1 MVHCIYLCN
10 PKGNCQEVKTLDK
23 YEYSLK
29 LDEIKKLVTSGN
41 YEEAVKVAD
50 TVEWKRV
57 RNTRTLC
64 MVSEIYEAND
74 RLEDSKEILL
84 RAYRRS
90 QTTRTILFRLT
101 EVAIKMK
108 EFDEAVE
115 YYSEFVNAAPNDT
128 SRYIL
133 KYEIYKGRG
142 SSLEDQIS
150 ILEEYKEAEY
160 TEQWGY
166 ELAKLYYQ
174 AGEKQKCIESCD
186 DLVLWFRQGKYVIKA
201 LELKRSLTDL
211 TPVQQAIYD
220 HRDEM
225 MPIKERVEA
234 AVPELE
240 KIIVDK
246 MPSNETDA
254 ITENIISET
263 QKELA
268 QAVSQ
273 HTAAAEQEVLKPVQD
288 QSWRYATG
296 GTTRVMP
303 TDVVK
308 ETLQQENT
316 TAAPDIAF
324 DAQQLQKELAESMR
338 EIISGIHPAETE
350 AEIVEPKNDMSFFK
364 DRAADVSVEQ
374 PKESIDDILV
384 SMSGADEA
392 ASTAEQEEPEKEIP
406 EMPVMPEQP
415 VEPVKTVAENP
426 NLRPR
431 IQNSGTAA
439 SGFAALEAQAAK
451 MRAEAQQAAGLNEQL
466 AARAGVDRD
475 KEEKVK
481 MAAQQPPRT
490 EKPVSRPK
498 AEMPVRQPVMK
509 AQTQAPVN
517 GAGQPTERQAQP
529 QMNVGQP
536 MQGQA
541 PQQANVSQPVQGMV
555 QQPNGGQPMQG
566 RAPQQANVGQP
577 VQGMA
582 PQQPNGGQPMQGM
595 APQQANVSQ
604 PVQGMAQQQPNGGQP
619 MQGMAPQQMNGGQP
633 MQGQAPQP
641 AGMNGQPQP
650 SRQNNVNQAQGVIR
664 MERAG
669 RNAEQAAA
677 RQNPYQQAAYRPHQS
692 LTLSQ
697 QQMFSYFSTIQ
708 GLQEQIA
715 SALNESLIKVQKDKT
730 SRSGNLVI
738 TGDPGSGRTTLGIR
752 FAKALCQGRGSSAA
766 RVAKIYAEDFNK
778 KDIPSTV
785 AKIAGGTLIIEEA
798 GDLAEESIAQLSKAM
813 EFRTD
818 GLLVIL
824 EDEKSYLKELFDK
837 NPTFAEKFTS
847 EISIPIMTND
857 ELVTFGKIYAYDE
870 DYRIDDS
877 ATVAL
882 YNRISEMQT
891 PEHPVCIADV
901 RDIVDDAIQRSE
913 RTGIRKLGRILSHK
927 RYDEDDRVILYEKD
941 FK

>member
-1 MVHCIYLCN
+1 MVDCTYLCN

-23 YEYSLK
+23 YEYNLK

-64 MVSEIYEAND
+64 MVSEIYEANG

-90 QTTRTILFRLT
+90 QMTRTILFRLT

-142 SSLEDQIS
+142 SSLEDQIA

-201 LELKRSLTDL
+201 LELKRSLTEL
-211 TPVQQAIYD
+211 TPMQQTIYD
-220 HRDEM
+220 HRDENL

-273 HTAAAEQEVLKPVQD
+273 HTAAAEQETPEQQD
-288 QSWRYATG
+288 QSWRYSTG

-303 TDVVK
+303 ADAVRNNLQTDAPAAASVEAAEAVP
-308 ETLQQENT
+308 QEPE
-316 TAAPDIAF
+316 APDQAF

-338 EIISGIHPAETE
+338 EIISGIRPAETE
-350 AEIVEPKNDMSFFK
+350 AEIVEPKNDMSFFR
-364 DRAADVSVEQ
+364 DRAGNVPVQE

-384 SMSGADEA
+384 SMSGADET
-392 ASTAEQEEPEKEIP
+392 ASTEEKEPER
-406 EMPVMPEQP
+406 EMPDLQVENEQP
-415 VEPVKTVAENP
+415 KEAVQPSGEE
-426 NLRPR
+426 R
-431 IQNSGTAA
+431 IPAPQAAAQDPGMAA

-451 MRAEAQQAAGLNEQL
+451 MRAEAEQAAGLNERL
-466 AARAGVDRD
+466 AAHAGVNAAAEK
-475 KEEKVK
+475 KEEMPGTTAPDMASGTLENSQTEKK
-481 MAAQQPPRT
+481 TAAQPQVPVK
-490 EKPVSRPK
+490 KPEQAAREQRIQSVQQSQ
-498 AEMPVRQPVMK
+498 AGQPVMS
-509 AQTQAPVN
+509 
-517 GAGQPTERQAQP
+517 QPA
-529 QMNVGQP
+529 
-536 MQGQA
+536 QGQQQA
-541 PQQANVSQPVQGMV
+541 AAGVPQQSSADQKAARVS
-555 QQPNGGQPMQG
+555 
-566 RAPQQANVGQP
+566 
-577 VQGMA
+577 
-582 PQQPNGGQPMQGM
+582 
-595 APQQANVSQ
+595 
-604 PVQGMAQQQPNGGQP
+604 
-619 MQGMAPQQMNGGQP
+619 
-633 MQGQAPQP
+633 
-641 AGMNGQPQP
+641 
-650 SRQNNVNQAQGVIR
+650 QAQGVIR

-669 RNAEQAAA
+669 RNTEAAA
-677 RQNPYQQAAYRPHQS
+677 TQQNPYQQAAYRPNQS

-697 QQMFSYFSTIQ
+697 QQLFSYFSTIQ

-715 SALNESLIKVQKDKT
+715 CAMKETLNKLQKDKT

-752 FAKALCQGRGSSAA
+752 FAKALCQERGNSAA

-778 KDIPSTV
+778 KDIASTV

-798 GDLAEESIAQLSKAM
+798 GDLSEESIAQLSKAM

-877 ATVAL
+877 AMVAL
-882 YNRISEMQT
+882 YNRIGEMQT

-901 RDIVDDAIQRSE
+901 RDIVDDAISRSE

>member
-1 MVHCIYLCN
+1 M
-10 PKGNCQEVKTLDK
+10 KTLDK

-273 HTAAAEQEVLKPVQD
+273 HTAAAEQEVLEPVQD

-303 TDVVK
+303 TDAVK

-316 TAAPDIAF
+316 TAAPDTAF

-406 EMPVMPEQP
+406 EMPVMPEQRK
-415 VEPVKTVAENP
+415 VQTEEPVKTVAENP
-426 NLRPR
+426 NPRPQM
-431 IQNSGTAA
+431 QNSGTAA

-481 MAAQQPPRT
+481 MAAQQQPLRT
-490 EKPVSRPK
+490 EKPVSQPK
-498 AEMPVRQPVMK
+498 AEMPVQQPVMK
-509 AQTQAPVN
+509 AQPQAPVN
-517 GAGQPTERQAQP
+517 GAGQAAERQAQP
-529 QMNVGQP
+529 QMN
-536 MQGQA
+536 A
-541 PQQANVSQPVQGMV
+541 
-555 QQPNGGQPMQG
+555 
-566 RAPQQANVGQP
+566 GQP

-582 PQQPNGGQPMQGM
+582 PQQMNAGQPMQGM
-595 APQQANVSQ
+595 APQ
-604 PVQGMAQQQPNGGQP
+604 
-619 MQGMAPQQMNGGQP
+619 
-633 MQGQAPQP
+633 P
-641 AGMNGQPQP
+641 AAMNGQPQP
-650 SRQNNVNQAQGVIR
+650 PRQNNVNQAQGVIR

-677 RQNPYQQAAYRPHQS
+677 QQNPYQQAAYRPHQS

>member
-1 MVHCIYLCN
+1 MVDCTYLCN

-23 YEYSLK
+23 YEYNLK

-64 MVSEIYEAND
+64 MVSEIYEANG

-90 QTTRTILFRLT
+90 QMTRTILFRLT

-142 SSLEDQIS
+142 SSLEDQIA

-201 LELKRSLTDL
+201 LELKRSLTEL
-211 TPVQQAIYD
+211 TPMQQTIYD
-220 HRDEM
+220 HRDENL

-273 HTAAAEQEVLKPVQD
+273 HTAAAEQETPEQQD
-288 QSWRYATG
+288 QSWRYSTG

-303 TDVVK
+303 ADAVRNNLQTDAPAAASAGAAEAVS
-308 ETLQQENT
+308 QEPE
-316 TAAPDIAF
+316 APDQAF

-350 AEIVEPKNDMSFFK
+350 AEIVEPKNDMSFFR
-364 DRAADVSVEQ
+364 DRAGNVPVQE

-384 SMSGADEA
+384 SMSGADET
-392 ASTAEQEEPEKEIP
+392 ASTEEKEPEREMP
-406 EMPVMPEQP
+406 EMPDLQVENEQP
-415 VEPVKTVAENP
+415 KEAVQPSGEE
-426 NLRPR
+426 R
-431 IQNSGTAA
+431 IPAPQAAAQDPGMAA

-451 MRAEAQQAAGLNEQL
+451 MRAEAEQAAGLNERL
-466 AARAGVDRD
+466 AAHAGVNAAA
-475 KEEKVK
+475 EKKVEMPGTTAPDMASGTLENSQTEK
-481 MAAQQPPRT
+481 KTAAQPQVPVK
-490 EKPVSRPK
+490 KPEQAAREQRIQSGQQSQ
-498 AEMPVRQPVMK
+498 AGQPVMS
-509 AQTQAPVN
+509 
-517 GAGQPTERQAQP
+517 QPA
-529 QMNVGQP
+529 
-536 MQGQA
+536 QGQQQA
-541 PQQANVSQPVQGMV
+541 AAGVPQQSSADQKAARVS
-555 QQPNGGQPMQG
+555 
-566 RAPQQANVGQP
+566 
-577 VQGMA
+577 
-582 PQQPNGGQPMQGM
+582 
-595 APQQANVSQ
+595 
-604 PVQGMAQQQPNGGQP
+604 
-619 MQGMAPQQMNGGQP
+619 
-633 MQGQAPQP
+633 
-641 AGMNGQPQP
+641 
-650 SRQNNVNQAQGVIR
+650 QAQGVIR

-669 RNAEQAAA
+669 RNTEAAA
-677 RQNPYQQAAYRPHQS
+677 TQQNPYQQAAYRPNQS

-697 QQMFSYFSTIQ
+697 QQLFSYFSTIQ

-715 SALNESLIKVQKDKT
+715 CAMKETLNKLQKDKT

-752 FAKALCQGRGSSAA
+752 FAKALCQERGNSAA

-778 KDIPSTV
+778 KDIASTV

-798 GDLAEESIAQLSKAM
+798 GDLSEESIAQLSKAM

-877 ATVAL
+877 AMVAL
-882 YNRISEMQT
+882 YNRIGEMQT

-901 RDIVDDAIQRSE
+901 RDIVDDAISRSE

>member
-1 MVHCIYLCN
+1 MVDCTYLCN

-23 YEYSLK
+23 YEYNLK

-64 MVSEIYEAND
+64 MVSEIYEANG

-90 QTTRTILFRLT
+90 QMTRTILFRLT

-142 SSLEDQIS
+142 SSLEDQIA

-201 LELKRSLTDL
+201 LELKRSLTEL
-211 TPVQQAIYD
+211 TPMQQTIYD
-220 HRDEM
+220 HRDENL

-273 HTAAAEQEVLKPVQD
+273 HTAAAEQETPEQQD
-288 QSWRYATG
+288 QSWRYSTG

-303 TDVVK
+303 ADAVRNSLQTDAPAAASAGAAEALSQK
-308 ETLQQENT
+308 QE
-316 TAAPDIAF
+316 APDQAF

-350 AEIVEPKNDMSFFK
+350 AEIVEPKNDMSFFR
-364 DRAADVSVEQ
+364 DRAGNVPVQE

-384 SMSGADEA
+384 SMSGADET
-392 ASTAEQEEPEKEIP
+392 ASTEEKEPEREMP
-406 EMPVMPEQP
+406 EMPDLQVENAQP
-415 VEPVKTVAENP
+415 KEAVQPSGEE
-426 NLRPR
+426 R
-431 IQNSGTAA
+431 IPAPQAAAQDPGMAA

-451 MRAEAQQAAGLNEQL
+451 MRAEAEQAAGLNERL
-466 AARAGVDRD
+466 AAHAGVNAAA
-475 KEEKVK
+475 EKKVEMPGTTAPDMASGTLENSQTEK
-481 MAAQQPPRT
+481 KTAAQPQVPVK
-490 EKPVSRPK
+490 KPEQAAREQRIQSGQQSQ
-498 AEMPVRQPVMK
+498 AGQPVMSRP
-509 AQTQAPVN
+509 A
-517 GAGQPTERQAQP
+517 
-529 QMNVGQP
+529 
-536 MQGQA
+536 QGQQQA
-541 PQQANVSQPVQGMV
+541 AAGVPQQSSADQKAARVS
-555 QQPNGGQPMQG
+555 
-566 RAPQQANVGQP
+566 
-577 VQGMA
+577 
-582 PQQPNGGQPMQGM
+582 
-595 APQQANVSQ
+595 
-604 PVQGMAQQQPNGGQP
+604 
-619 MQGMAPQQMNGGQP
+619 
-633 MQGQAPQP
+633 
-641 AGMNGQPQP
+641 
-650 SRQNNVNQAQGVIR
+650 QAQGVIR

-669 RNAEQAAA
+669 RNTEAAA
-677 RQNPYQQAAYRPHQS
+677 TQQNPYQQAAYRPNQS

-697 QQMFSYFSTIQ
+697 QQLFSYFSTIQ

-715 SALNESLIKVQKDKT
+715 CAMKETLNKLQKDKT

-752 FAKALCQGRGSSAA
+752 FAKALCQERGNSAA

-778 KDIPSTV
+778 KDIASTV

-798 GDLAEESIAQLSKAM
+798 GDLSEESIAQLSKAM

-877 ATVAL
+877 AMVAL
-882 YNRISEMQT
+882 YNRIGEMQT

-901 RDIVDDAIQRSE
+901 RDIVDDAISRSE

>member
-1 MVHCIYLCN
+1 MVDCTYLCN

-23 YEYSLK
+23 YEYNLK

-64 MVSEIYEAND
+64 MVSEIYEANG

-90 QTTRTILFRLT
+90 QMTRTILFRLT

-142 SSLEDQIS
+142 SSLEDQIA

-201 LELKRSLTDL
+201 LELKRSLTEL
-211 TPVQQAIYD
+211 TPMQQTIYD
-220 HRDEM
+220 HRDENL

-273 HTAAAEQEVLKPVQD
+273 HTAAAEQETPEQQD
-288 QSWRYATG
+288 QSWRYSTG

-303 TDVVK
+303 ADAVRNNLQTDAPAAASVEAAEAVP
-308 ETLQQENT
+308 QEPE
-316 TAAPDIAF
+316 APDQAF

-338 EIISGIHPAETE
+338 EIISGIRPAETE
-350 AEIVEPKNDMSFFK
+350 AEIVEPKNDMSFFR
-364 DRAADVSVEQ
+364 DRAGNVPVQE

-384 SMSGADEA
+384 SMSGADET
-392 ASTAEQEEPEKEIP
+392 ASTEEKEPER
-406 EMPVMPEQP
+406 EMPDLQVENEQP
-415 VEPVKTVAENP
+415 KEAVQPSGEE
-426 NLRPR
+426 R
-431 IQNSGTAA
+431 IPAPQAAAQDPGMAA

-451 MRAEAQQAAGLNEQL
+451 MRAEAEQAAGLNERL
-466 AARAGVDRD
+466 AAHAGVNAAA
-475 KEEKVK
+475 EKKVEMPGTTAPDMASGTLENSQTEK
-481 MAAQQPPRT
+481 KTAAQPQVPVK
-490 EKPVSRPK
+490 KPEQAAREQRIQSVQQSQ
-498 AEMPVRQPVMK
+498 AGQPVMS
-509 AQTQAPVN
+509 
-517 GAGQPTERQAQP
+517 QPA
-529 QMNVGQP
+529 
-536 MQGQA
+536 QGQQQA
-541 PQQANVSQPVQGMV
+541 AAGVPQQSSADQKAARVS
-555 QQPNGGQPMQG
+555 
-566 RAPQQANVGQP
+566 
-577 VQGMA
+577 
-582 PQQPNGGQPMQGM
+582 
-595 APQQANVSQ
+595 
-604 PVQGMAQQQPNGGQP
+604 
-619 MQGMAPQQMNGGQP
+619 
-633 MQGQAPQP
+633 
-641 AGMNGQPQP
+641 
-650 SRQNNVNQAQGVIR
+650 QAQGVIR

-669 RNAEQAAA
+669 RNTEAAA
-677 RQNPYQQAAYRPHQS
+677 TQQNPYQQAAYRPNQS

-697 QQMFSYFSTIQ
+697 QQLFSYFSTIQ

-715 SALNESLIKVQKDKT
+715 CAMKETLNKLQKDKT

-752 FAKALCQGRGSSAA
+752 FAKALCQERGNSAA

-778 KDIPSTV
+778 KDIASTV

-798 GDLAEESIAQLSKAM
+798 GDLSEESIAQLSKAM

-877 ATVAL
+877 AMVAL
-882 YNRISEMQT
+882 YNRIGEMQT

-901 RDIVDDAIQRSE
+901 RDIVDDAISRSE

>member
-1 MVHCIYLCN
+1 MVDCTYLCN

-23 YEYSLK
+23 YEYNLK

-64 MVSEIYEAND
+64 MVSEIYEANG

-90 QTTRTILFRLT
+90 QMTRTILFRLT

-142 SSLEDQIS
+142 SSLEDQIA

-201 LELKRSLTDL
+201 LELKRSLTEL
-211 TPVQQAIYD
+211 TPMQQTIYD
-220 HRDEM
+220 HRDENL

-273 HTAAAEQEVLKPVQD
+273 HTAAAEQETPEQQD
-288 QSWRYATG
+288 QSWRYSTG

-303 TDVVK
+303 ADAVRNNLQTDAPAAASAGAAEAVP
-308 ETLQQENT
+308 QEPE
-316 TAAPDIAF
+316 APDQAF

-350 AEIVEPKNDMSFFK
+350 AEIVEPKNDMSFFR
-364 DRAADVSVEQ
+364 DRAGNVPVQE

-384 SMSGADEA
+384 SMSGADET
-392 ASTAEQEEPEKEIP
+392 ASTEEKEPER
-406 EMPVMPEQP
+406 EMPAMPEQP
-415 VEPVKTVAENP
+415 DLQVENEKPKEAVQPSGEE
-426 NLRPR
+426 R
-431 IQNSGTAA
+431 IPAPQAAAQDPGMAA

-451 MRAEAQQAAGLNEQL
+451 MRAEAEQAAGLNECL
-466 AARAGVDRD
+466 AAHAGVNAAA
-475 KEEKVK
+475 EKKVEMPGTTAPDMASGTLENSQTEK
-481 MAAQQPPRT
+481 KTAAQPQVPVK
-490 EKPVSRPK
+490 KPEQAAREQRIQSVQQSQ
-498 AEMPVRQPVMK
+498 AGQPVMS
-509 AQTQAPVN
+509 
-517 GAGQPTERQAQP
+517 QPA
-529 QMNVGQP
+529 
-536 MQGQA
+536 QGQQQA
-541 PQQANVSQPVQGMV
+541 AAGVPQQSSADQKAARVS
-555 QQPNGGQPMQG
+555 
-566 RAPQQANVGQP
+566 
-577 VQGMA
+577 
-582 PQQPNGGQPMQGM
+582 
-595 APQQANVSQ
+595 
-604 PVQGMAQQQPNGGQP
+604 
-619 MQGMAPQQMNGGQP
+619 
-633 MQGQAPQP
+633 
-641 AGMNGQPQP
+641 
-650 SRQNNVNQAQGVIR
+650 QAQGVIR

-669 RNAEQAAA
+669 RNTEAAA
-677 RQNPYQQAAYRPHQS
+677 TQQNPYQQAAYRPNQS

-697 QQMFSYFSTIQ
+697 QQLFSYFSTIQ

-715 SALNESLIKVQKDKT
+715 CAMKETLNKLQKDKT

-752 FAKALCQGRGSSAA
+752 FAKALCQERGNSAA

-778 KDIPSTV
+778 KDIASTV

-798 GDLAEESIAQLSKAM
+798 GDLSEESIAQLSKAM

-877 ATVAL
+877 AMVAL
-882 YNRISEMQT
+882 YNRIGEMQT

-901 RDIVDDAIQRSE
+901 RDIVDDAISRSE

>member
-1 MVHCIYLCN
+1 MVDCTYLCN

-23 YEYSLK
+23 YEYNLK

-64 MVSEIYEAND
+64 MVSEIYEANG

-90 QTTRTILFRLT
+90 QMTRTILFRLT

-142 SSLEDQIS
+142 SSLEDQIA

-201 LELKRSLTDL
+201 LELKRSLTEL
-211 TPVQQAIYD
+211 TPMQQTIYD
-220 HRDEM
+220 HRDENL

-273 HTAAAEQEVLKPVQD
+273 HTAAAEQETPEQQD
-288 QSWRYATG
+288 QSWRYSTG

-303 TDVVK
+303 ADAVRNNLQTDAPAAASVEAAEAVP
-308 ETLQQENT
+308 QEPE
-316 TAAPDIAF
+316 APDQAF

-338 EIISGIHPAETE
+338 EIISGIRPAETE
-350 AEIVEPKNDMSFFK
+350 AEIVEPKNDMSFFR
-364 DRAADVSVEQ
+364 DRAGNVPVQE

-384 SMSGADEA
+384 SMSGADET
-392 ASTAEQEEPEKEIP
+392 ASTEEKEPER
-406 EMPVMPEQP
+406 EMPDLQVENEQP
-415 VEPVKTVAENP
+415 KETVQPSGEE
-426 NLRPR
+426 R
-431 IQNSGTAA
+431 IPAPQAAAQDPGMAA

-451 MRAEAQQAAGLNEQL
+451 MRAEAEQAAGLNERL
-466 AARAGVDRD
+466 AAHAGVNAAAEK
-475 KEEKVK
+475 KEEMPGTTAPDMASGTLENSQTEKK
-481 MAAQQPPRT
+481 TAAQPQVPVK
-490 EKPVSRPK
+490 KPEQAAREQRIQSVQQSQ
-498 AEMPVRQPVMK
+498 AGQPVM
-509 AQTQAPVN
+509 N
-517 GAGQPTERQAQP
+517 QPA
-529 QMNVGQP
+529 
-536 MQGQA
+536 QGQQQA
-541 PQQANVSQPVQGMV
+541 AAGVPQQSSADQKAARVS
-555 QQPNGGQPMQG
+555 
-566 RAPQQANVGQP
+566 
-577 VQGMA
+577 
-582 PQQPNGGQPMQGM
+582 
-595 APQQANVSQ
+595 
-604 PVQGMAQQQPNGGQP
+604 
-619 MQGMAPQQMNGGQP
+619 
-633 MQGQAPQP
+633 
-641 AGMNGQPQP
+641 
-650 SRQNNVNQAQGVIR
+650 QAQGVIR

-669 RNAEQAAA
+669 RNTEAAA
-677 RQNPYQQAAYRPHQS
+677 TQQNPYQQAAYRPNQS

-697 QQMFSYFSTIQ
+697 QQLFSYFSTIQ

-715 SALNESLIKVQKDKT
+715 CAMKETLNKLQKDKT

-752 FAKALCQGRGSSAA
+752 FAKALCQERGNSAA

-778 KDIPSTV
+778 KDIASTV

-798 GDLAEESIAQLSKAM
+798 GDLSEESIAQLSKAM

-877 ATVAL
+877 AMVAL
-882 YNRISEMQT
+882 YNRIGEMQT

-901 RDIVDDAIQRSE
+901 RDIVDDAISRSE

>member
-1 MVHCIYLCN
+1 
-10 PKGNCQEVKTLDK
+10 
-23 YEYSLK
+23 
-29 LDEIKKLVTSGN
+29 
-41 YEEAVKVAD
+41 
-50 TVEWKRV
+50 
-57 RNTRTLC
+57 
-64 MVSEIYEAND
+64 
-74 RLEDSKEILL
+74 
-84 RAYRRS
+84 
-90 QTTRTILFRLT
+90 
-101 EVAIKMK
+101 MK

-142 SSLEDQIS
+142 SSLEDQIA

-201 LELKRSLTDL
+201 LELKRSLTEL
-211 TPVQQAIYD
+211 TPMQQTIYD
-220 HRDEM
+220 HRDENL

-273 HTAAAEQEVLKPVQD
+273 HTAAAEQETPEQQD
-288 QSWRYATG
+288 QSWRYSTG

-303 TDVVK
+303 ADAVRNNLQTDAPAAASAGAAEAVP
-308 ETLQQENT
+308 QEPE
-316 TAAPDIAF
+316 APDQAF

-350 AEIVEPKNDMSFFK
+350 AEIVEPKNDMSFFR
-364 DRAADVSVEQ
+364 DRAGNVPVQE

-384 SMSGADEA
+384 SMSGADET
-392 ASTAEQEEPEKEIP
+392 ASTEEKEPER
-406 EMPVMPEQP
+406 EMPDLQVENEQP
-415 VEPVKTVAENP
+415 KEAVQPSGEE
-426 NLRPR
+426 R
-431 IQNSGTAA
+431 IPAPQAAAQDPGMAA

-451 MRAEAQQAAGLNEQL
+451 MRAEAEQAAGLNERL
-466 AARAGVDRD
+466 AAHAGVNAAA
-475 KEEKVK
+475 EKKVEMPGTTAPDMASGTLENSQTEK
-481 MAAQQPPRT
+481 KTAAQPQVLVK
-490 EKPVSRPK
+490 KPEQAAREQRIQSVQQSQ
-498 AEMPVRQPVMK
+498 AGQPVMS
-509 AQTQAPVN
+509 
-517 GAGQPTERQAQP
+517 QPA
-529 QMNVGQP
+529 
-536 MQGQA
+536 QGQQQA
-541 PQQANVSQPVQGMV
+541 AAGVPQQSSADQKAARVS
-555 QQPNGGQPMQG
+555 
-566 RAPQQANVGQP
+566 
-577 VQGMA
+577 
-582 PQQPNGGQPMQGM
+582 
-595 APQQANVSQ
+595 
-604 PVQGMAQQQPNGGQP
+604 
-619 MQGMAPQQMNGGQP
+619 
-633 MQGQAPQP
+633 
-641 AGMNGQPQP
+641 
-650 SRQNNVNQAQGVIR
+650 QAQGVIR

-669 RNAEQAAA
+669 RNTETAATQ
-677 RQNPYQQAAYRPHQS
+677 QNPYQQAAYRPNQS

-697 QQMFSYFSTIQ
+697 QQLFSYFSTIQ

-715 SALNESLIKVQKDKT
+715 CAMKETLNKLQKDKT

-752 FAKALCQGRGSSAA
+752 FAKALCQERGNSAA

-778 KDIPSTV
+778 KDIASTV

-798 GDLAEESIAQLSKAM
+798 GDLSEESIAQLSKAM

-877 ATVAL
+877 AMVAL
-882 YNRISEMQT
+882 YNRIGEMQT

-901 RDIVDDAIQRSE
+901 RDIVDDAISRSE

>member
-1 MVHCIYLCN
+1 MVDCTYLCN

-23 YEYSLK
+23 YEYNLK

-64 MVSEIYEAND
+64 MVSEIYEANG

-90 QTTRTILFRLT
+90 QMTRTILFRLT

-142 SSLEDQIS
+142 SSLEDQIA

-201 LELKRSLTDL
+201 LELKRSLTEL
-211 TPVQQAIYD
+211 TPMQQTIYD
-220 HRDEM
+220 HRDENL

-273 HTAAAEQEVLKPVQD
+273 HTAAAEQETPEQQD
-288 QSWRYATG
+288 QSWRYSTG

-303 TDVVK
+303 ADAVRNNLQTNAPAAASVEAA
-308 ETLQQENT
+308 ETLSQKQE
-316 TAAPDIAF
+316 APDQAF

-350 AEIVEPKNDMSFFK
+350 AEIVEPKNDMSFFR
-364 DRAADVSVEQ
+364 DRAGNVPVQE

-384 SMSGADEA
+384 SMSGADET
-392 ASTAEQEEPEKEIP
+392 ASTEEKEPEREMP
-406 EMPVMPEQP
+406 EMPDLQVENEQP
-415 VEPVKTVAENP
+415 KAAVQPSGEE
-426 NLRPR
+426 R
-431 IQNSGTAA
+431 IPAPQAAAQDPGMAA

-451 MRAEAQQAAGLNEQL
+451 MRAEAEQAAGLNERL
-466 AARAGVDRD
+466 AAHAGVNAAA
-475 KEEKVK
+475 EKKVEMPGTTAPDMASGTLENSQTEK
-481 MAAQQPPRT
+481 KTAAQPQVPVK
-490 EKPVSRPK
+490 KPEQAAREQRIQSGQQSQ
-498 AEMPVRQPVMK
+498 AGQPVMS
-509 AQTQAPVN
+509 
-517 GAGQPTERQAQP
+517 QPA
-529 QMNVGQP
+529 
-536 MQGQA
+536 QGQQQA
-541 PQQANVSQPVQGMV
+541 AAGVPQQSSADQKAARVS
-555 QQPNGGQPMQG
+555 
-566 RAPQQANVGQP
+566 
-577 VQGMA
+577 
-582 PQQPNGGQPMQGM
+582 
-595 APQQANVSQ
+595 
-604 PVQGMAQQQPNGGQP
+604 
-619 MQGMAPQQMNGGQP
+619 
-633 MQGQAPQP
+633 
-641 AGMNGQPQP
+641 
-650 SRQNNVNQAQGVIR
+650 QAQGVIR

-669 RNAEQAAA
+669 RNTEAAA
-677 RQNPYQQAAYRPHQS
+677 TQQNPYQQAAYRPNQS

-697 QQMFSYFSTIQ
+697 QQLFSYFSTIQ

-715 SALNESLIKVQKDKT
+715 CAMKETLNKLQKDKT

-752 FAKALCQGRGSSAA
+752 FAKALCQERGNSAA

-778 KDIPSTV
+778 KDIASTV

-798 GDLAEESIAQLSKAM
+798 GDLSEESIAQLSKAM

-877 ATVAL
+877 AMVAL
-882 YNRISEMQT
+882 YNRIGEMQT

-901 RDIVDDAIQRSE
+901 RDIVDDAISRSE

>member
-1 MVHCIYLCN
+1 MVDCTYLCN

-23 YEYSLK
+23 YEYNLK

-64 MVSEIYEAND
+64 MVSEIYEANG

-90 QTTRTILFRLT
+90 QMTRTILFRLT

-142 SSLEDQIS
+142 SSLEDQIA

-201 LELKRSLTDL
+201 LELKRSLTEL
-211 TPVQQAIYD
+211 TPMQQTIYD
-220 HRDEM
+220 HRDENL

-273 HTAAAEQEVLKPVQD
+273 HTAAAEQETPEQQD
-288 QSWRYATG
+288 QSWRYSTG

-303 TDVVK
+303 ADAVRNNLQTDAPAAASAGAAEAVP
-308 ETLQQENT
+308 QEPE
-316 TAAPDIAF
+316 APDQAF

-350 AEIVEPKNDMSFFK
+350 AEIVEPKNDMSFFR
-364 DRAADVSVEQ
+364 DRAGNVPVRE

-384 SMSGADEA
+384 SMSGADET
-392 ASTAEQEEPEKEIP
+392 ASTEEKEPEREMP
-406 EMPVMPEQP
+406 EMPDLQVENEQP
-415 VEPVKTVAENP
+415 KEAVQPSGEE
-426 NLRPR
+426 R
-431 IQNSGTAA
+431 IPAPQAAAQDSGMAA

-451 MRAEAQQAAGLNEQL
+451 MRAEAEQAAGLNERL
-466 AARAGVDRD
+466 AAHAGVNAAA
-475 KEEKVK
+475 EKKVEMPGTTAPDMASGTLENSQTEK
-481 MAAQQPPRT
+481 KTAAQPQV
-490 EKPVSRPK
+490 PVKKSEQAAREQRIQSGQQSQ
-498 AEMPVRQPVMK
+498 AGQPVMS
-509 AQTQAPVN
+509 
-517 GAGQPTERQAQP
+517 QPA
-529 QMNVGQP
+529 
-536 MQGQA
+536 QGQQQA
-541 PQQANVSQPVQGMV
+541 AAGVPQQSSADQKAARVS
-555 QQPNGGQPMQG
+555 
-566 RAPQQANVGQP
+566 
-577 VQGMA
+577 
-582 PQQPNGGQPMQGM
+582 
-595 APQQANVSQ
+595 
-604 PVQGMAQQQPNGGQP
+604 
-619 MQGMAPQQMNGGQP
+619 
-633 MQGQAPQP
+633 
-641 AGMNGQPQP
+641 
-650 SRQNNVNQAQGVIR
+650 QAQGVIR

-669 RNAEQAAA
+669 RNTEAAA
-677 RQNPYQQAAYRPHQS
+677 TQQNPYQQAAYRPNQS

-697 QQMFSYFSTIQ
+697 QQLFSYFSTIQ

-715 SALNESLIKVQKDKT
+715 CAMKETLNKLQKDKT

-752 FAKALCQGRGSSAA
+752 FAKALCQERGNSAA

-778 KDIPSTV
+778 KDIASTV

-798 GDLAEESIAQLSKAM
+798 GDLSEESIAQLSKAM

-877 ATVAL
+877 AMVAL
-882 YNRISEMQT
+882 YNRIGEMQT

-901 RDIVDDAIQRSE
+901 RDIVDDAISRSE

>member
-1 MVHCIYLCN
+1 MVDCTYLCN

-23 YEYSLK
+23 YEYNLK

-64 MVSEIYEAND
+64 MVSEIYEANG

-90 QTTRTILFRLT
+90 QMTRTILFRLT

-142 SSLEDQIS
+142 SSLEDQIA

-201 LELKRSLTDL
+201 LELKRSLTEL
-211 TPVQQAIYD
+211 TPMQQTIYD
-220 HRDEM
+220 HRDENL

-273 HTAAAEQEVLKPVQD
+273 HTAAVEQETPEQQD
-288 QSWRYATG
+288 QSWRYSTG

-303 TDVVK
+303 ADAVRNNLQTDAPAAASVEAA
-308 ETLQQENT
+308 ETLSQKQE
-316 TAAPDIAF
+316 APDQAF
-324 DAQQLQKELAESMR
+324 DAQQLQRELAESMR

-350 AEIVEPKNDMSFFK
+350 AEIVEPKNDMSFFR
-364 DRAADVSVEQ
+364 DRAGNVPVQE

-384 SMSGADEA
+384 SMSGADET
-392 ASTAEQEEPEKEIP
+392 ASTEEKEPER
-406 EMPVMPEQP
+406 EMPAMPEQP
-415 VEPVKTVAENP
+415 DLQVENEKPKEAVQPSGEE
-426 NLRPR
+426 R
-431 IQNSGTAA
+431 IPAPQAAAQDPGMAA

-451 MRAEAQQAAGLNEQL
+451 MRAEAEQAAGLNERL
-466 AARAGVDRD
+466 AAHAGVNAAA
-475 KEEKVK
+475 EKKVEMPGTTAPDMASGTLENSQTEK
-481 MAAQQPPRT
+481 KTAAQPQVPVK
-490 EKPVSRPK
+490 KPEQAAREQRIQSVQQSQ
-498 AEMPVRQPVMK
+498 AGQPVMS
-509 AQTQAPVN
+509 
-517 GAGQPTERQAQP
+517 QPA
-529 QMNVGQP
+529 
-536 MQGQA
+536 QGQQQA
-541 PQQANVSQPVQGMV
+541 AAGVPQQSSADQKAARVS
-555 QQPNGGQPMQG
+555 
-566 RAPQQANVGQP
+566 
-577 VQGMA
+577 
-582 PQQPNGGQPMQGM
+582 
-595 APQQANVSQ
+595 
-604 PVQGMAQQQPNGGQP
+604 
-619 MQGMAPQQMNGGQP
+619 
-633 MQGQAPQP
+633 
-641 AGMNGQPQP
+641 
-650 SRQNNVNQAQGVIR
+650 QAQGVIR

-669 RNAEQAAA
+669 RNTEAAA
-677 RQNPYQQAAYRPHQS
+677 TQQNPYQQAAYRPNQS

-697 QQMFSYFSTIQ
+697 QQLFSYFSTIQ

-715 SALNESLIKVQKDKT
+715 CAMKETLNKLQKDKT

-752 FAKALCQGRGSSAA
+752 FAKALCQERGNSAA

-778 KDIPSTV
+778 KDIASTV

-798 GDLAEESIAQLSKAM
+798 GDLSEESIAQLSKAM

-877 ATVAL
+877 AMVAL
-882 YNRISEMQT
+882 YNRIGEMQT

-901 RDIVDDAIQRSE
+901 RDIVDDAISRSE

>member
-1 MVHCIYLCN
+1 MVDCTYLCN

-23 YEYSLK
+23 YEYNLK

-64 MVSEIYEAND
+64 MVSEIYEANG

-90 QTTRTILFRLT
+90 QMTRTILFRLT

-142 SSLEDQIS
+142 SSLEDQIA

-201 LELKRSLTDL
+201 LELKRSLTEL
-211 TPVQQAIYD
+211 TPMQQTIYD
-220 HRDEM
+220 HRDENL

-273 HTAAAEQEVLKPVQD
+273 HTAAAEQETPEQQD
-288 QSWRYATG
+288 QSWRYSTG

-303 TDVVK
+303 ADAVRNNLQTDAPAAASAGAAEAVP
-308 ETLQQENT
+308 QEPE
-316 TAAPDIAF
+316 APDQAF

-350 AEIVEPKNDMSFFK
+350 AEIVEPKNDMSFFR
-364 DRAADVSVEQ
+364 DRAGNVPVQE

-384 SMSGADEA
+384 SMSGADET
-392 ASTAEQEEPEKEIP
+392 ASTEEKEPER
-406 EMPVMPEQP
+406 EMPDLQVENEQP
-415 VEPVKTVAENP
+415 KEAVQPSGEE
-426 NLRPR
+426 R
-431 IQNSGTAA
+431 IPAPQAAAQDPGMAA
-439 SGFAALEAQAAK
+439 SGLAALEAQAAK
-451 MRAEAQQAAGLNEQL
+451 MRAEAEQAAGLNERL
-466 AARAGVDRD
+466 AAHAGVNAAA
-475 KEEKVK
+475 EKKVEMPGTTAPDMASGTLENSQTEK
-481 MAAQQPPRT
+481 KTAAQPQVPVK
-490 EKPVSRPK
+490 KPEQAAREQRIQSVQQSQ
-498 AEMPVRQPVMK
+498 AGQPVMS
-509 AQTQAPVN
+509 
-517 GAGQPTERQAQP
+517 QPA
-529 QMNVGQP
+529 
-536 MQGQA
+536 QGQQQA
-541 PQQANVSQPVQGMV
+541 AAGVPQQSSADQKAARVS
-555 QQPNGGQPMQG
+555 
-566 RAPQQANVGQP
+566 
-577 VQGMA
+577 
-582 PQQPNGGQPMQGM
+582 
-595 APQQANVSQ
+595 
-604 PVQGMAQQQPNGGQP
+604 
-619 MQGMAPQQMNGGQP
+619 
-633 MQGQAPQP
+633 
-641 AGMNGQPQP
+641 
-650 SRQNNVNQAQGVIR
+650 QAQGVIR

-669 RNAEQAAA
+669 RNTEAAA
-677 RQNPYQQAAYRPHQS
+677 TQQNPYQQAAYRPNQS

-697 QQMFSYFSTIQ
+697 QQLFSYFSTIQ

-715 SALNESLIKVQKDKT
+715 CAMKETLNKLQKDKT

-752 FAKALCQGRGSSAA
+752 FAKALCQERGNSAA

-778 KDIPSTV
+778 KDIASTV

-798 GDLAEESIAQLSKAM
+798 GDLSEESIAQLSKAM

-877 ATVAL
+877 AMVAL
-882 YNRISEMQT
+882 YNRIGEMQT

-901 RDIVDDAIQRSE
+901 RDIVDDAISRSE

>member
-1 MVHCIYLCN
+1 M
-10 PKGNCQEVKTLDK
+10 KTLDK
-23 YEYSLK
+23 YEYNLK

-64 MVSEIYEAND
+64 MVSEIYEANG

-90 QTTRTILFRLT
+90 QMTRTILFRLT

-142 SSLEDQIS
+142 SSLEDQIA

-201 LELKRSLTDL
+201 LELKRSLTEL
-211 TPVQQAIYD
+211 TPMQQTIYD
-220 HRDEM
+220 HRDENL

-273 HTAAAEQEVLKPVQD
+273 HTAAAEQETPEQQD
-288 QSWRYATG
+288 QSWRYSTG

-303 TDVVK
+303 ADAVRNNLQTNAPAAASVEAA
-308 ETLQQENT
+308 ETLSQKQE
-316 TAAPDIAF
+316 APDQAF

-350 AEIVEPKNDMSFFK
+350 AEIVEPKNDMSFFR
-364 DRAADVSVEQ
+364 DRAGNVSVQE

-384 SMSGADEA
+384 SMSGADET
-392 ASTAEQEEPEKEIP
+392 ASTEEKEPEREMP
-406 EMPVMPEQP
+406 EMPDLQVENEQP
-415 VEPVKTVAENP
+415 KEAVQPSGEE
-426 NLRPR
+426 R
-431 IQNSGTAA
+431 IPASQAAAQDPGMAA

-451 MRAEAQQAAGLNEQL
+451 MRAEAEQAAGLNERL
-466 AARAGVDRD
+466 AAHAGVNAAA
-475 KEEKVK
+475 EKKVEMPGTPAPDMASGTLENSQTEK
-481 MAAQQPPRT
+481 KTAAQPQVPVK
-490 EKPVSRPK
+490 KPEQAAREQRIQSVQQSQDG
-498 AEMPVRQPVMK
+498 QPVMS
-509 AQTQAPVN
+509 
-517 GAGQPTERQAQP
+517 QPA
-529 QMNVGQP
+529 
-536 MQGQA
+536 QGQQQA
-541 PQQANVSQPVQGMV
+541 AAGVPQQSSADQKAARVS
-555 QQPNGGQPMQG
+555 
-566 RAPQQANVGQP
+566 
-577 VQGMA
+577 
-582 PQQPNGGQPMQGM
+582 
-595 APQQANVSQ
+595 
-604 PVQGMAQQQPNGGQP
+604 
-619 MQGMAPQQMNGGQP
+619 
-633 MQGQAPQP
+633 
-641 AGMNGQPQP
+641 
-650 SRQNNVNQAQGVIR
+650 QAQGVIR

-669 RNAEQAAA
+669 RNTEAAA
-677 RQNPYQQAAYRPHQS
+677 TQQNPYQQAAYRPNQS

-697 QQMFSYFSTIQ
+697 QQLFSYFSTIQ

-715 SALNESLIKVQKDKT
+715 CAMKETLNKLQKDKT

-752 FAKALCQGRGSSAA
+752 FAKALCQERGNSAA

-778 KDIPSTV
+778 KDIASTV

-798 GDLAEESIAQLSKAM
+798 GDLSEESIAQLSKAM

-877 ATVAL
+877 AMVAL
-882 YNRISEMQT
+882 YNRIGEMQT

-901 RDIVDDAIQRSE
+901 RDIVDDAISRSE

>member
-1 MVHCIYLCN
+1 MIDCTYLCN

-23 YEYSLK
+23 YEYNLK

-41 YEEAVKVAD
+41 YEEAVQVAD

-64 MVSEIYEAND
+64 MVSEIYEANG

-90 QTTRTILFRLT
+90 QMTRTILFRLT

-142 SSLEDQIS
+142 SSLEDQIA

-201 LELKRSLTDL
+201 LELKRSLTEL
-211 TPVQQAIYD
+211 TPMQQTIYD
-220 HRDEM
+220 HRDENL

-273 HTAAAEQEVLKPVQD
+273 HTAAAEQETPEQQD
-288 QSWRYATG
+288 QSWRYSTG

-303 TDVVK
+303 ADAVKNNLQANAPAAASAIAAGVVP
-308 ETLQQENT
+308 QEEE
-316 TAAPDIAF
+316 APEQAF

-350 AEIVEPKNDMSFFK
+350 AEIVEPKNDMSFFR
-364 DRAADVSVEQ
+364 DRAGHAPVQE

-384 SMSGADEA
+384 SMSGADET
-392 ASTAEQEEPEKEIP
+392 ASTEEKEPERE
-406 EMPVMPEQP
+406 MPEQP
-415 VEPVKTVAENP
+415 DLQMENDQP
-426 NLRPR
+426 KEAVQPSGEDR
-431 IQNSGTAA
+431 IPAPQAAVQNPGMAA

-451 MRAEAQQAAGLNEQL
+451 MRAEAEQAAGLNERL
-466 AARAGVDRD
+466 AAHAGVNAAA
-475 KEEKVK
+475 EKKVEVPGNAASN
-481 MAAQQPPRT
+481 MASGTLKNSQPEKKTADQPQVPVNEPEQVVREHTPLSAQRVQPAQQNHANPAPAAYQET
-490 EKPVSRPK
+490 QPHPTAPVQGQQSQ
-498 AEMPVRQPVMK
+498 AGQPVMSQP
-509 AQTQAPVN
+509 AQ
-517 GAGQPTERQAQP
+517 GQQP
-529 QMNVGQP
+529 QAAAGV
-536 MQGQA
+536 
-541 PQQANVSQPVQGMV
+541 
-555 QQPNGGQPMQG
+555 
-566 RAPQQANVGQP
+566 
-577 VQGMA
+577 
-582 PQQPNGGQPMQGM
+582 
-595 APQQANVSQ
+595 
-604 PVQGMAQQQPNGGQP
+604 AQQSSADQK
-619 MQGMAPQQMNGGQP
+619 A
-633 MQGQAPQP
+633 ARV
-641 AGMNGQPQP
+641 
-650 SRQNNVNQAQGVIR
+650 SQAQGVIR

-669 RNAEQAAA
+669 RNTEAAA
-677 RQNPYQQAAYRPHQS
+677 AQQNPYQQAAYRPNQS

-697 QQMFSYFSTIQ
+697 QQLFSYFSTIQ

-715 SALNESLIKVQKDKT
+715 CAMKESLIKLQKDKT

-752 FAKALCQGRGSSAA
+752 FAKALCQERGNSAA

-778 KDIPSTV
+778 KDIASTV

-798 GDLAEESIAQLSKAM
+798 GDLSEESIAQLSKAM

-877 ATVAL
+877 AMVAL
-882 YNRISEMQT
+882 YNRIGEMQT

-901 RDIVDDAIQRSE
+901 RDIVDDAISRSE

>member
-273 HTAAAEQEVLKPVQD
+273 HTAAAEQEVLEPVQD

-303 TDVVK
+303 TDAVK

-316 TAAPDIAF
+316 TAAPDTAF

-350 AEIVEPKNDMSFFK
+350 AEIVEPKNDMSFFE

-426 NLRPR
+426 NLRPQM
-431 IQNSGTAA
+431 QNSGTAA

-481 MAAQQPPRT
+481 VAAQQQPRT

-498 AEMPVRQPVMK
+498 AEMPVQQPAMK

-517 GAGQPTERQAQP
+517 GAGQPTERQTQP
-529 QMNVGQP
+529 QLNV
-536 MQGQA
+536 
-541 PQQANVSQPVQGMV
+541 
-555 QQPNGGQPMQG
+555 
-566 RAPQQANVGQP
+566 
-577 VQGMA
+577 
-582 PQQPNGGQPMQGM
+582 GQPMQGM
-595 APQQANVSQ
+595 APQQPNV
-604 PVQGMAQQQPNGGQP
+604 GQP
-619 MQGMAPQQMNGGQP
+619 MQGMAPQ
-633 MQGQAPQP
+633 P
-641 AGMNGQPQP
+641 AAMNGQPQP
-650 SRQNNVNQAQGVIR
+650 PRQNNVNQAQGVIR

-715 SALNESLIKVQKDKT
+715 FALNESLIKVQKDKT

>member
-1 MVHCIYLCN
+1 M
-10 PKGNCQEVKTLDK
+10 KTLDK
-23 YEYSLK
+23 YEYNLK

-64 MVSEIYEAND
+64 MVSEIYEANG

-90 QTTRTILFRLT
+90 QMTRTILFRLT

-142 SSLEDQIS
+142 SSLEDQIA

-201 LELKRSLTDL
+201 LELKRSLTEL
-211 TPVQQAIYD
+211 TPMQQTIYD
-220 HRDEM
+220 HRDENL

-273 HTAAAEQEVLKPVQD
+273 HTAAAEQETPEQQD
-288 QSWRYATG
+288 QSWRYSTG

-303 TDVVK
+303 ADAVRNSLQTDAPAAASAGAAEAVP
-308 ETLQQENT
+308 QEPE
-316 TAAPDIAF
+316 APDQAF

-338 EIISGIHPAETE
+338 EIISGIRPAETE
-350 AEIVEPKNDMSFFK
+350 AEIVEPKNDMSFFR
-364 DRAADVSVEQ
+364 DRAGNVPVQE

-384 SMSGADEA
+384 SMSGADET
-392 ASTAEQEEPEKEIP
+392 ASTEEKEPER
-406 EMPVMPEQP
+406 EMPDLQVENEQP
-415 VEPVKTVAENP
+415 KETVQPSGEE
-426 NLRPR
+426 R
-431 IQNSGTAA
+431 IPAPQAAAQGPGMAA

-451 MRAEAQQAAGLNEQL
+451 MRAEAEQAAGLNERL
-466 AARAGVDRD
+466 AAHAGVNAAAEK
-475 KEEKVK
+475 KEEMPGTTAPDMASGTLENSQTEKK
-481 MAAQQPPRT
+481 TAAQPQVPVK
-490 EKPVSRPK
+490 KPEQAAREQRIQSVQQSQ
-498 AEMPVRQPVMK
+498 AGQPVM
-509 AQTQAPVN
+509 N
-517 GAGQPTERQAQP
+517 QPA
-529 QMNVGQP
+529 
-536 MQGQA
+536 QGQQQA
-541 PQQANVSQPVQGMV
+541 AAGVPQQSSADQKAARVS
-555 QQPNGGQPMQG
+555 
-566 RAPQQANVGQP
+566 
-577 VQGMA
+577 
-582 PQQPNGGQPMQGM
+582 
-595 APQQANVSQ
+595 
-604 PVQGMAQQQPNGGQP
+604 
-619 MQGMAPQQMNGGQP
+619 
-633 MQGQAPQP
+633 
-641 AGMNGQPQP
+641 
-650 SRQNNVNQAQGVIR
+650 QAQGVIR

-669 RNAEQAAA
+669 RNTEAAA
-677 RQNPYQQAAYRPHQS
+677 TQQNPYQQAAYRPNQS

-697 QQMFSYFSTIQ
+697 QQLFSYFSTIQ

-715 SALNESLIKVQKDKT
+715 CAMKDTLNKLQKDKT

-752 FAKALCQGRGSSAA
+752 FAKALCQERGNSAA

-778 KDIPSTV
+778 KDIASTV

-798 GDLAEESIAQLSKAM
+798 GDLSEESIAQLSKAM

-877 ATVAL
+877 AMVAL
-882 YNRISEMQT
+882 YNRIGEMQT

-901 RDIVDDAIQRSE
+901 RDIVDDAISRSE

>member
-1 MVHCIYLCN
+1 MVDCTYLCN

-23 YEYSLK
+23 YEYNLK

-64 MVSEIYEAND
+64 MVSEIYEANG

-90 QTTRTILFRLT
+90 QMTRTILFRLT

-142 SSLEDQIS
+142 SSLEDQIA

-201 LELKRSLTDL
+201 LELKRSLTEL
-211 TPVQQAIYD
+211 TPMQQTIYD
-220 HRDEM
+220 HRDENL

-273 HTAAAEQEVLKPVQD
+273 HTAAAEQETPEQQD
-288 QSWRYATG
+288 QSWRYSTG

-303 TDVVK
+303 ADAVRNNLQTDAPAAASAGAAEAVP
-308 ETLQQENT
+308 QEPE
-316 TAAPDIAF
+316 APDQAF

-338 EIISGIHPAETE
+338 EIISGIRPAETE
-350 AEIVEPKNDMSFFK
+350 AEIVEPKNDMSFFR
-364 DRAADVSVEQ
+364 DRAGNVPVQE

-384 SMSGADEA
+384 SMSGADET
-392 ASTAEQEEPEKEIP
+392 ASTEEKEPER
-406 EMPVMPEQP
+406 EMPDLQVENEQP
-415 VEPVKTVAENP
+415 KEAVQPSGEE
-426 NLRPR
+426 R
-431 IQNSGTAA
+431 IPAPQAAAQDPGMAA

-451 MRAEAQQAAGLNEQL
+451 MRAEAEQAAGLNERL
-466 AARAGVDRD
+466 AAHAGVNAAA
-475 KEEKVK
+475 EKKVEMPGTTAPDMASGTLENSQTEK
-481 MAAQQPPRT
+481 KTAAQPQVPVKKPEQAAREQRIQSVQQNHVDPAPAAYQETQPRPT
-490 EKPVSRPK
+490 VPVQGQQSQSG
-498 AEMPVRQPVMK
+498 QPVMS
-509 AQTQAPVN
+509 
-517 GAGQPTERQAQP
+517 QPA
-529 QMNVGQP
+529 
-536 MQGQA
+536 QGQQQA
-541 PQQANVSQPVQGMV
+541 AAGVPQQSSADQKAARVS
-555 QQPNGGQPMQG
+555 
-566 RAPQQANVGQP
+566 
-577 VQGMA
+577 
-582 PQQPNGGQPMQGM
+582 
-595 APQQANVSQ
+595 
-604 PVQGMAQQQPNGGQP
+604 
-619 MQGMAPQQMNGGQP
+619 
-633 MQGQAPQP
+633 
-641 AGMNGQPQP
+641 
-650 SRQNNVNQAQGVIR
+650 QAQGVIR

-669 RNAEQAAA
+669 RNTEAAA
-677 RQNPYQQAAYRPHQS
+677 TQQNPYQQAAYRPNQS

-697 QQMFSYFSTIQ
+697 QQLFSYFSTIQ

-715 SALNESLIKVQKDKT
+715 CAMKETLNKLQKDKT

-752 FAKALCQGRGSSAA
+752 FAKALCQERGNSAA

-778 KDIPSTV
+778 KDIASTV

-798 GDLAEESIAQLSKAM
+798 GDLSEESIAQLSKAM

-877 ATVAL
+877 AMVAL
-882 YNRISEMQT
+882 YNRIGEMQT

-901 RDIVDDAIQRSE
+901 RDIVDDAISRSE

>member
-1 MVHCIYLCN
+1 MVDCTYLCN

-23 YEYSLK
+23 YEYNLK

-64 MVSEIYEAND
+64 MVSEIYEANG

-90 QTTRTILFRLT
+90 QMTRTILFRLT

-142 SSLEDQIS
+142 SSLEDQIA

-201 LELKRSLTDL
+201 LELKRSLTEL
-211 TPVQQAIYD
+211 TPMQQTIYD
-220 HRDEM
+220 HRDENL

-273 HTAAAEQEVLKPVQD
+273 HTAAAEQETPEQQD
-288 QSWRYATG
+288 QSWRYSTG

-303 TDVVK
+303 ADAVRNNLQTDAPAAASAGAAEAVP
-308 ETLQQENT
+308 QEPE
-316 TAAPDIAF
+316 APDQAF

-350 AEIVEPKNDMSFFK
+350 AEIVEPKNDMSFFR
-364 DRAADVSVEQ
+364 DRAGNVPVQE

-384 SMSGADEA
+384 SMSGADET
-392 ASTAEQEEPEKEIP
+392 ASTEEKEPER
-406 EMPVMPEQP
+406 EMPAMPEQP
-415 VEPVKTVAENP
+415 DLQVENEKPKEAVQPSGEE
-426 NLRPR
+426 R
-431 IQNSGTAA
+431 IPAPQAAAQDPGMAA

-451 MRAEAQQAAGLNEQL
+451 MRAEAEQAAGLNERL
-466 AARAGVDRD
+466 AAHAGVNAAA
-475 KEEKVK
+475 EKKVEMPGTTAPDMASGTLENSQTEK
-481 MAAQQPPRT
+481 KTAAQPQVPVK
-490 EKPVSRPK
+490 KPEQAAREQRIQSVQQSQ
-498 AEMPVRQPVMK
+498 AGQPVMS
-509 AQTQAPVN
+509 
-517 GAGQPTERQAQP
+517 QPA
-529 QMNVGQP
+529 
-536 MQGQA
+536 QGQQQA
-541 PQQANVSQPVQGMV
+541 AAGVPQQSSADQKAARVS
-555 QQPNGGQPMQG
+555 
-566 RAPQQANVGQP
+566 
-577 VQGMA
+577 
-582 PQQPNGGQPMQGM
+582 
-595 APQQANVSQ
+595 
-604 PVQGMAQQQPNGGQP
+604 
-619 MQGMAPQQMNGGQP
+619 
-633 MQGQAPQP
+633 
-641 AGMNGQPQP
+641 
-650 SRQNNVNQAQGVIR
+650 QAQGVIR

-669 RNAEQAAA
+669 RNTEAAA
-677 RQNPYQQAAYRPHQS
+677 TQQNPYQQAAYRPNQS

-697 QQMFSYFSTIQ
+697 QQLFSYFSTIQ

-715 SALNESLIKVQKDKT
+715 CAMKETLNKLQKDKT

-738 TGDPGSGRTTLGIR
+738 TGEPGSGRTTLGIR
-752 FAKALCQGRGSSAA
+752 FAKALCQERGNSAA

-778 KDIPSTV
+778 KDIASTV

-798 GDLAEESIAQLSKAM
+798 GDLSEESIAQLSKAM

-877 ATVAL
+877 AMVAL
-882 YNRISEMQT
+882 YNRIGEMQT

-901 RDIVDDAIQRSE
+901 RDIVDDAISRSE

>member
-273 HTAAAEQEVLKPVQD
+273 HTAAAEQEVLEPVQD

-303 TDVVK
+303 TDAVK

-316 TAAPDIAF
+316 TAAPDTAF

-426 NLRPR
+426 NLRPQM
-431 IQNSGTAA
+431 QNSGTAA

-466 AARAGVDRD
+466 AARAGVDRN

-481 MAAQQPPRT
+481 MAAQQQPRT

-498 AEMPVRQPVMK
+498 AEMPVQQPVMK

-517 GAGQPTERQAQP
+517 GAGQPTERQTQP

-536 MQGQA
+536 MQGMA
-541 PQQANVSQPVQGMV
+541 SQP
-555 QQPNGGQPMQG
+555 
-566 RAPQQANVGQP
+566 AA
-577 VQGMA
+577 
-582 PQQPNGGQPMQGM
+582 
-595 APQQANVSQ
+595 
-604 PVQGMAQQQPNGGQP
+604 
-619 MQGMAPQQMNGGQP
+619 
-633 MQGQAPQP
+633 
-641 AGMNGQPQP
+641 MNGQPQP
-650 SRQNNVNQAQGVIR
+650 PRQNNVNQAQGVIR

-715 SALNESLIKVQKDKT
+715 FALNESLIKVQKDKT

>member
-1 MVHCIYLCN
+1 MVDCTYLCN

-23 YEYSLK
+23 YEYNLK

-41 YEEAVKVAD
+41 YEEAAKVAD

-64 MVSEIYEAND
+64 MVSEIYEANG

-90 QTTRTILFRLT
+90 QMTRTILFRLT

-142 SSLEDQIS
+142 SSLEDQIA

-174 AGEKQKCIESCD
+174 AGEKQKCIENCD

-201 LELKRSLTDL
+201 LELKRSLTEL
-211 TPVQQAIYD
+211 TPMQQAIYD
-220 HRDEM
+220 HRDENL

-240 KIIVDK
+240 KNIMDK

-273 HTAAAEQEVLKPVQD
+273 HTAAAEQEAPEPVQD
-288 QSWRYATG
+288 QSWRYSTG

-303 TDVVK
+303 TEEVK
-308 ETLQQENT
+308 NNVGTGAEENSAPETQDL
-316 TAAPDIAF
+316 AF
-324 DAQQLQKELAESMR
+324 DSQQLQKELAESMR
-338 EIISGIHPAETE
+338 EIISGIRPTETE

-364 DRAADVSVEQ
+364 DKPAGSPVQ
-374 PKESIDDILV
+374 KPKEGESIDDILV
-384 SMSGADEA
+384 SMSGAEEA
-392 ASTAEQEEPEKEIP
+392 ASTAEKKEAEKAEIP
-406 EMPVMPEQP
+406 EMPAIPEHQEMQAEAP
-415 VEPVKTVAENP
+415 AENDEAEPVKPVAENP
-426 NLRPR
+426 VPGFRPQDQG
-431 IQNSGTAA
+431 IAA
-439 SGFAALEAQAAK
+439 SGSAALEAQAAK
-451 MRAEAQQAAGLNEQL
+451 MRAEAEQAAGLNEQL
-466 AARAGVDRD
+466 AARAGVNTDPTV
-475 KEEKVK
+475 VK
-481 MAAQQPPRT
+481 NMETTGAAAPQPSPVRAQAPT
-490 EKPVSRPK
+490 QTAEKPAQKMSAQAAMNSQQTDRNQSVMNGQPAGQAPQVNAQATGSRP
-498 AEMPVRQPVMK
+498 A
-509 AQTQAPVN
+509 AA
-517 GAGQPTERQAQP
+517 QAQP
-529 QMNVGQP
+529 QEMAQTS
-536 MQGQA
+536 QQA
-541 PQQANVSQPVQGMV
+541 PTAQMQMPQNPAAGSPPQGMT
-555 QQPNGGQPMQG
+555 QT
-566 RAPQQANVGQP
+566 PQQKA
-577 VQGMA
+577 A
-582 PQQPNGGQPMQGM
+582 I
-595 APQQANVSQ
+595 ASQAK
-604 PVQGMAQQQPNGGQP
+604 
-619 MQGMAPQQMNGGQP
+619 
-633 MQGQAPQP
+633 
-641 AGMNGQPQP
+641 
-650 SRQNNVNQAQGVIR
+650 GVIR

-669 RNAEQAAA
+669 KNAEPAQ
-677 RQNPYQQAAYRPHQS
+677 QNPYQQAAYRPHQS

-697 QQMFSYFSTIQ
+697 QQFFSYFSTIQ

-715 SALNESLIKVQKDKT
+715 SALKESLIKVQKDKT

-752 FAKALCQGRGSSAA
+752 FAKALCQERGITAA

-798 GDLAEESIAQLSKAM
+798 GDLAEESVAQLSKAM

-877 ATVAL
+877 AMVAL

-901 RDIVDDAIQRSE
+901 RDIVDEAIRRSE

>member
-1 MVHCIYLCN
+1 M
-10 PKGNCQEVKTLDK
+10 KTLDK
-23 YEYSLK
+23 YEYNLK

-64 MVSEIYEAND
+64 MVSEIYEANG

-90 QTTRTILFRLT
+90 QMTRTILFRLT

-142 SSLEDQIS
+142 SSLEDQIA

-201 LELKRSLTDL
+201 LELKRSLTEL
-211 TPVQQAIYD
+211 TPMQQTIYD
-220 HRDEM
+220 HRDENL

-273 HTAAAEQEVLKPVQD
+273 HTAAAEQETPEQQD
-288 QSWRYATG
+288 QSWRYSTG

-303 TDVVK
+303 ADAVRNNLQTDAPAAASAGAAEAVP
-308 ETLQQENT
+308 QEPE
-316 TAAPDIAF
+316 APDQAF

-350 AEIVEPKNDMSFFK
+350 AEIVEPKNDMSFFR
-364 DRAADVSVEQ
+364 DRAGNVPVQE

-384 SMSGADEA
+384 SMSGADET
-392 ASTAEQEEPEKEIP
+392 ASTEEKEPER
-406 EMPVMPEQP
+406 EMPAMPEQP
-415 VEPVKTVAENP
+415 DLQVENEKPKEAVQPSGEE
-426 NLRPR
+426 R
-431 IQNSGTAA
+431 IPAPQAAAQDPGMAA

-451 MRAEAQQAAGLNEQL
+451 MRAEAEQAAGLNERL
-466 AARAGVDRD
+466 AAHAGVNAAA
-475 KEEKVK
+475 EKKVEMPGTTAPDMASGTLENSQTEK
-481 MAAQQPPRT
+481 KTAAQPQVPVKKPEQAAREQRIQSVQQNHVDPAPAAYQETQPRPT
-490 EKPVSRPK
+490 VPVQGQQSQSG
-498 AEMPVRQPVMK
+498 QPVMS
-509 AQTQAPVN
+509 
-517 GAGQPTERQAQP
+517 QPA
-529 QMNVGQP
+529 
-536 MQGQA
+536 QGQQQA
-541 PQQANVSQPVQGMV
+541 AAGVPQQSSADQKAARVS
-555 QQPNGGQPMQG
+555 
-566 RAPQQANVGQP
+566 
-577 VQGMA
+577 
-582 PQQPNGGQPMQGM
+582 
-595 APQQANVSQ
+595 
-604 PVQGMAQQQPNGGQP
+604 
-619 MQGMAPQQMNGGQP
+619 
-633 MQGQAPQP
+633 
-641 AGMNGQPQP
+641 
-650 SRQNNVNQAQGVIR
+650 QAQGVIR

-669 RNAEQAAA
+669 RNTEAAA
-677 RQNPYQQAAYRPHQS
+677 TQQNPYQQAAYRPNQS

-697 QQMFSYFSTIQ
+697 QQLFSYFSTIQ

-715 SALNESLIKVQKDKT
+715 CAMKETLNKLQKDKT

-752 FAKALCQGRGSSAA
+752 FAKALCQERGNSAA

-778 KDIPSTV
+778 KDIASTV

-798 GDLAEESIAQLSKAM
+798 GDLSEESIAQLSKAM

-877 ATVAL
+877 AMVAL
-882 YNRISEMQT
+882 YNRIGEMQT

-901 RDIVDDAIQRSE
+901 RDIVDDAISRSE

>member
-1 MVHCIYLCN
+1 MVDCTYLCN

-23 YEYSLK
+23 YEYNLK

-64 MVSEIYEAND
+64 MVSEIYEANG

-90 QTTRTILFRLT
+90 QMTRTILFRLT

-142 SSLEDQIS
+142 SSLEDQIA

-201 LELKRSLTDL
+201 LELKRSLTEL
-211 TPVQQAIYD
+211 TPMQQTIYD
-220 HRDEM
+220 HRDENL

-273 HTAAAEQEVLKPVQD
+273 HTAAAEQETPEQQD
-288 QSWRYATG
+288 QSWRYSTG

-303 TDVVK
+303 ADAVRNNLQTDAPAAASAGATEAVP
-308 ETLQQENT
+308 QEPE
-316 TAAPDIAF
+316 APDQAF

-350 AEIVEPKNDMSFFK
+350 AEIVEPKNDMSFFR
-364 DRAADVSVEQ
+364 DRAGNVPVQE

-384 SMSGADEA
+384 SMSGADET
-392 ASTAEQEEPEKEIP
+392 ASTEEKEPEREMP
-406 EMPVMPEQP
+406 EMPDLQVENEQP
-415 VEPVKTVAENP
+415 KEAVQPSGEE
-426 NLRPR
+426 R
-431 IQNSGTAA
+431 IPAPQAAAQDPGMAA

-451 MRAEAQQAAGLNEQL
+451 MRAEAEQAAGLNERL
-466 AARAGVDRD
+466 AAHAGVNAAA
-475 KEEKVK
+475 EKKVEMPGTTAPDMASGTLENSQTEK
-481 MAAQQPPRT
+481 KTAAQPQVPVK
-490 EKPVSRPK
+490 KPEQAAREQRIQSVQQSQ
-498 AEMPVRQPVMK
+498 AGQPVMS
-509 AQTQAPVN
+509 
-517 GAGQPTERQAQP
+517 QPA
-529 QMNVGQP
+529 
-536 MQGQA
+536 QGQQQA
-541 PQQANVSQPVQGMV
+541 AAGVPQQSSADQKAARVS
-555 QQPNGGQPMQG
+555 
-566 RAPQQANVGQP
+566 
-577 VQGMA
+577 
-582 PQQPNGGQPMQGM
+582 
-595 APQQANVSQ
+595 
-604 PVQGMAQQQPNGGQP
+604 
-619 MQGMAPQQMNGGQP
+619 
-633 MQGQAPQP
+633 
-641 AGMNGQPQP
+641 
-650 SRQNNVNQAQGVIR
+650 QAQGVIR

-669 RNAEQAAA
+669 RNTEAAA
-677 RQNPYQQAAYRPHQS
+677 TQQNPYQQAAYRPNQS

-697 QQMFSYFSTIQ
+697 QQLFSYFSTIQ

-715 SALNESLIKVQKDKT
+715 CAMKETLNKLQKDKT

-752 FAKALCQGRGSSAA
+752 FAKALCQERGNSAA

-778 KDIPSTV
+778 KDIASTV

-798 GDLAEESIAQLSKAM
+798 GDLSEESIAQLSKAM

-877 ATVAL
+877 AMVAL
-882 YNRISEMQT
+882 YNRIGEMQT

-901 RDIVDDAIQRSE
+901 RDIVDDAISRSE

>member
-1 MVHCIYLCN
+1 M
-10 PKGNCQEVKTLDK
+10 KTLDK
-23 YEYSLK
+23 YEYNLK

-64 MVSEIYEAND
+64 MVSEIYEANG

-90 QTTRTILFRLT
+90 QMTRTILFRLT

-142 SSLEDQIS
+142 SSLEDQIA

-201 LELKRSLTDL
+201 LELKRSLTEL
-211 TPVQQAIYD
+211 TPMQQTIYD
-220 HRDEM
+220 HRDENL

-273 HTAAAEQEVLKPVQD
+273 HTAAAEQETPEQQD
-288 QSWRYATG
+288 QSWRYSTG

-303 TDVVK
+303 ADAVRNNLQTDAPAAASVEEAEAVS
-308 ETLQQENT
+308 QEPE
-316 TAAPDIAF
+316 APDQAF

-338 EIISGIHPAETE
+338 EIISGIRPAETE
-350 AEIVEPKNDMSFFK
+350 AEIVEPKNDMSFFR
-364 DRAADVSVEQ
+364 DRAGNVPVQE

-384 SMSGADEA
+384 SMSGADET
-392 ASTAEQEEPEKEIP
+392 ASTEEKEPKREMP
-406 EMPVMPEQP
+406 EMPDLQVENEQP
-415 VEPVKTVAENP
+415 KEAVQPSGEE
-426 NLRPR
+426 R
-431 IQNSGTAA
+431 IPAPQAAAQDPGMAA

-451 MRAEAQQAAGLNEQL
+451 MRAEAEQAAGLNERL
-466 AARAGVDRD
+466 AAHAGVNAAA
-475 KEEKVK
+475 EKKVEMPGTTASDMASGTLENSQTEK
-481 MAAQQPPRT
+481 KTAAQPQVPVK
-490 EKPVSRPK
+490 KPEQAAREQRIQSVQQSQ
-498 AEMPVRQPVMK
+498 AGQPVMS
-509 AQTQAPVN
+509 
-517 GAGQPTERQAQP
+517 QPA
-529 QMNVGQP
+529 
-536 MQGQA
+536 QGQQQA
-541 PQQANVSQPVQGMV
+541 AAGVPQQSSADQKAARVS
-555 QQPNGGQPMQG
+555 
-566 RAPQQANVGQP
+566 
-577 VQGMA
+577 
-582 PQQPNGGQPMQGM
+582 
-595 APQQANVSQ
+595 
-604 PVQGMAQQQPNGGQP
+604 
-619 MQGMAPQQMNGGQP
+619 
-633 MQGQAPQP
+633 
-641 AGMNGQPQP
+641 
-650 SRQNNVNQAQGVIR
+650 QAQGVIR

-669 RNAEQAAA
+669 RNTEAAA
-677 RQNPYQQAAYRPHQS
+677 TQQNPYQQAAYRPNQS

-697 QQMFSYFSTIQ
+697 QQLFSYFSTIQ

-715 SALNESLIKVQKDKT
+715 CAMKETLNKLQKDKT

-752 FAKALCQGRGSSAA
+752 FAKALCQERGNSAA

-778 KDIPSTV
+778 KDIASTV

-798 GDLAEESIAQLSKAM
+798 GDLSEESIAQLSKAM

-877 ATVAL
+877 AMVAL
-882 YNRISEMQT
+882 YNRIGEMQT

-901 RDIVDDAIQRSE
+901 RDIVDDAISRSE

>member
-1 MVHCIYLCN
+1 MVDCTYLCN

-23 YEYSLK
+23 YEYNLK

-64 MVSEIYEAND
+64 MVSEIYEANG

-90 QTTRTILFRLT
+90 QMTRTILFRLT

-142 SSLEDQIS
+142 SSLEDQIA

-201 LELKRSLTDL
+201 LELKRSLTEL
-211 TPVQQAIYD
+211 TPMQQTIYD
-220 HRDEM
+220 HRDENL

-273 HTAAAEQEVLKPVQD
+273 HTAAAEQETPEQQD
-288 QSWRYATG
+288 QSWRYSTG

-303 TDVVK
+303 ADAVRNNLQTDAPAAASAGAAEAVP
-308 ETLQQENT
+308 QEPE
-316 TAAPDIAF
+316 APDQAF

-350 AEIVEPKNDMSFFK
+350 AEIVEPKNDMSFFR
-364 DRAADVSVEQ
+364 DRAGNVPVQE

-384 SMSGADEA
+384 SMSGADET
-392 ASTAEQEEPEKEIP
+392 ASTEEKEPER
-406 EMPVMPEQP
+406 EMPDLQVENEQP
-415 VEPVKTVAENP
+415 KEAVQPSGEE
-426 NLRPR
+426 R
-431 IQNSGTAA
+431 IPAPQAAAQDPGMAA

-451 MRAEAQQAAGLNEQL
+451 MRAEAEQAAGLNERL
-466 AARAGVDRD
+466 AAHAGVNAAA
-475 KEEKVK
+475 EKKVEMPGTTAPDMASGTLENSQTEK
-481 MAAQQPPRT
+481 KTAAQPQVLVK
-490 EKPVSRPK
+490 KPEQAAREQRIQSVQQSQ
-498 AEMPVRQPVMK
+498 AGQPVMS
-509 AQTQAPVN
+509 
-517 GAGQPTERQAQP
+517 QPA
-529 QMNVGQP
+529 
-536 MQGQA
+536 QGQQQA
-541 PQQANVSQPVQGMV
+541 AAGVPQQSSADQKAARVS
-555 QQPNGGQPMQG
+555 
-566 RAPQQANVGQP
+566 
-577 VQGMA
+577 
-582 PQQPNGGQPMQGM
+582 
-595 APQQANVSQ
+595 
-604 PVQGMAQQQPNGGQP
+604 
-619 MQGMAPQQMNGGQP
+619 
-633 MQGQAPQP
+633 
-641 AGMNGQPQP
+641 
-650 SRQNNVNQAQGVIR
+650 QAQGVIR

-669 RNAEQAAA
+669 RNTETAATQ
-677 RQNPYQQAAYRPHQS
+677 QNPYQQAAYRPNQS

-697 QQMFSYFSTIQ
+697 QQLFSYFSTIQ

-715 SALNESLIKVQKDKT
+715 CAMKETLNKLQKDKT

-752 FAKALCQGRGSSAA
+752 FAKALCQERGNSAA

-778 KDIPSTV
+778 KDIASTV

-798 GDLAEESIAQLSKAM
+798 GDLSEESIAQLSKAM

-877 ATVAL
+877 AMVAL
-882 YNRISEMQT
+882 YNRIGEMQT

-901 RDIVDDAIQRSE
+901 RDIVDDAISRSE

>member
-1 MVHCIYLCN
+1 M
-10 PKGNCQEVKTLDK
+10 KTLDK
-23 YEYSLK
+23 YEYNLK

-64 MVSEIYEAND
+64 MVSEIYEANG

-90 QTTRTILFRLT
+90 QMTRTILFRLT

-142 SSLEDQIS
+142 SSLEDQIA

-201 LELKRSLTDL
+201 LELKRSLTEL
-211 TPVQQAIYD
+211 TPMQQTIYD
-220 HRDEM
+220 HRDENL

-273 HTAAAEQEVLKPVQD
+273 HTAAVEQETPEQQD
-288 QSWRYATG
+288 QSWRYSTG

-303 TDVVK
+303 ADAVRNNLQTDAPAAASVEAA
-308 ETLQQENT
+308 ETLSQKQE
-316 TAAPDIAF
+316 APDQAF
-324 DAQQLQKELAESMR
+324 DAQQLQRELAESMR

-350 AEIVEPKNDMSFFK
+350 AEIVEPKNDMSFFR
-364 DRAADVSVEQ
+364 DRAGNVPVQE

-384 SMSGADEA
+384 SMSGADET
-392 ASTAEQEEPEKEIP
+392 ASTEEKEPER
-406 EMPVMPEQP
+406 EMPAMPEQP
-415 VEPVKTVAENP
+415 DLQVENEKPKEAVQPSGEE
-426 NLRPR
+426 R
-431 IQNSGTAA
+431 IPAPQAAAQDPGMAA

-451 MRAEAQQAAGLNEQL
+451 MRAEAEQAAGLNERL
-466 AARAGVDRD
+466 AAHAGVNAAA
-475 KEEKVK
+475 EKKVEMPGTTAPDMASGTLENSQTEK
-481 MAAQQPPRT
+481 KTAAQPQVPVK
-490 EKPVSRPK
+490 KPEQAAREQRIQSVQQSQ
-498 AEMPVRQPVMK
+498 AGQPVMS
-509 AQTQAPVN
+509 
-517 GAGQPTERQAQP
+517 QPA
-529 QMNVGQP
+529 
-536 MQGQA
+536 QGQQQA
-541 PQQANVSQPVQGMV
+541 AAGVPQQSSADQKAARVS
-555 QQPNGGQPMQG
+555 
-566 RAPQQANVGQP
+566 
-577 VQGMA
+577 
-582 PQQPNGGQPMQGM
+582 
-595 APQQANVSQ
+595 
-604 PVQGMAQQQPNGGQP
+604 
-619 MQGMAPQQMNGGQP
+619 
-633 MQGQAPQP
+633 
-641 AGMNGQPQP
+641 
-650 SRQNNVNQAQGVIR
+650 QAQGVIR

-669 RNAEQAAA
+669 RNTEAAA
-677 RQNPYQQAAYRPHQS
+677 TQQNPYQQAAYRPNQS

-697 QQMFSYFSTIQ
+697 QQLFSYFSTIQ

-715 SALNESLIKVQKDKT
+715 CAMKETLNKLQKDKT

-752 FAKALCQGRGSSAA
+752 FAKALCQERGNSAA

-778 KDIPSTV
+778 KDIASTV

-798 GDLAEESIAQLSKAM
+798 GDLSEESIAQLSKAM

-877 ATVAL
+877 AMVAL
-882 YNRISEMQT
+882 YNRIGEMQT

-901 RDIVDDAIQRSE
+901 RDIVDDAISRSE

>member
-273 HTAAAEQEVLKPVQD
+273 HTAAAEQEVLEPVQD

-303 TDVVK
+303 TDAVK

-316 TAAPDIAF
+316 TAAPDTAF

-426 NLRPR
+426 NLRPQM
-431 IQNSGTAA
+431 QNSGTAA

-466 AARAGVDRD
+466 AARAGVDRN

-481 MAAQQPPRT
+481 MAAQQQPRT

-498 AEMPVRQPVMK
+498 AEMPVQQPVMK

-517 GAGQPTERQAQP
+517 GAGQPTERQTQQQP
-529 QMNVGQP
+529 NVGQP
-536 MQGQA
+536 MQR
-541 PQQANVSQPVQGMV
+541 M
-555 QQPNGGQPMQG
+555 
-566 RAPQQANVGQP
+566 
-577 VQGMA
+577 
-582 PQQPNGGQPMQGM
+582 
-595 APQQANVSQ
+595 
-604 PVQGMAQQQPNGGQP
+604 
-619 MQGMAPQQMNGGQP
+619 
-633 MQGQAPQP
+633 APQP
-641 AGMNGQPQP
+641 AAMNGQPQP
-650 SRQNNVNQAQGVIR
+650 PRQNNVNQAQGVIR

-715 SALNESLIKVQKDKT
+715 FALNESLIKVQKDKT

>member
-1 MVHCIYLCN
+1 MVDCTYLCN

-23 YEYSLK
+23 YEYNLK

-64 MVSEIYEAND
+64 MVSEIYEANG

-90 QTTRTILFRLT
+90 QMTRTILFRLT

-142 SSLEDQIS
+142 SSLEDQIA

-201 LELKRSLTDL
+201 LELKRSLTEL
-211 TPVQQAIYD
+211 TPMQQTIYD
-220 HRDEM
+220 HRDENL

-273 HTAAAEQEVLKPVQD
+273 HTAAAEQETPEQQD
-288 QSWRYATG
+288 QSWRYSTG

-303 TDVVK
+303 ADAVRNNLQTDAPAAASAGAAEAVS
-308 ETLQQENT
+308 QEPE
-316 TAAPDIAF
+316 APDQAF

-350 AEIVEPKNDMSFFK
+350 AEIVEPKNDMSFFR
-364 DRAADVSVEQ
+364 DRAGNVPVQE

-384 SMSGADEA
+384 SMSGADET
-392 ASTAEQEEPEKEIP
+392 ASTEEKEPER
-406 EMPVMPEQP
+406 EMPAMPEQP
-415 VEPVKTVAENP
+415 DLQVENEKPKEAVQPSGEE
-426 NLRPR
+426 R
-431 IQNSGTAA
+431 IPAPQAAAQDPGMAA

-451 MRAEAQQAAGLNEQL
+451 MRAEAEQAAGLNERL
-466 AARAGVDRD
+466 AAHAGVNAAA
-475 KEEKVK
+475 EKKVEMPGTTAPDMVSGTLENSQTEK
-481 MAAQQPPRT
+481 KTAAQPQVPVK
-490 EKPVSRPK
+490 KPEQAAREQRIQSVQQSQS
-498 AEMPVRQPVMK
+498 VQPVMS
-509 AQTQAPVN
+509 
-517 GAGQPTERQAQP
+517 QPA
-529 QMNVGQP
+529 
-536 MQGQA
+536 QGQQQA
-541 PQQANVSQPVQGMV
+541 AAGVPQQSSADQKAARVS
-555 QQPNGGQPMQG
+555 
-566 RAPQQANVGQP
+566 
-577 VQGMA
+577 
-582 PQQPNGGQPMQGM
+582 
-595 APQQANVSQ
+595 
-604 PVQGMAQQQPNGGQP
+604 
-619 MQGMAPQQMNGGQP
+619 
-633 MQGQAPQP
+633 
-641 AGMNGQPQP
+641 
-650 SRQNNVNQAQGVIR
+650 QAQGVIR

-669 RNAEQAAA
+669 RNTEAAA
-677 RQNPYQQAAYRPHQS
+677 TQQNPYQQAAYRPNQS

-697 QQMFSYFSTIQ
+697 QQLFSYFSTIQ

-715 SALNESLIKVQKDKT
+715 CAMKETLNKLQKDKT

-752 FAKALCQGRGSSAA
+752 FAKALCQERGNSAA

-778 KDIPSTV
+778 KDIASTV

-798 GDLAEESIAQLSKAM
+798 GDLSEESIAQLSKAM

-877 ATVAL
+877 AMVAL
-882 YNRISEMQT
+882 YNRIGEMQT

-901 RDIVDDAIQRSE
+901 RDIVDDAISRSE